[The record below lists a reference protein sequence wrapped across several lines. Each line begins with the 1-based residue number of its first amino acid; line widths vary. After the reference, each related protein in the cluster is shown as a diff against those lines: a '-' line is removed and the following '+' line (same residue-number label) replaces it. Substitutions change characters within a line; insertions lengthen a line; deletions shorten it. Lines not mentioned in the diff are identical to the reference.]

1 MSMRVPHEVNYWL
14 YELLV
19 ASQQELDH
27 MQLCPLVTLYQTY
40 CLKHFRYYISDMV
53 LRHFAT
59 CLGEVHGNMKEHSSD
74 SVSELPAHNHSRHFL
89 SCLE

>member
-1 MSMRVPHEVNYWL
+1 
-14 YELLV
+14 
-19 ASQQELDH
+19 
-27 MQLCPLVTLYQTY
+27 
-40 CLKHFRYYISDMV
+40 MV

-89 SCLE
+89 SCLEWHTELHLQYYI